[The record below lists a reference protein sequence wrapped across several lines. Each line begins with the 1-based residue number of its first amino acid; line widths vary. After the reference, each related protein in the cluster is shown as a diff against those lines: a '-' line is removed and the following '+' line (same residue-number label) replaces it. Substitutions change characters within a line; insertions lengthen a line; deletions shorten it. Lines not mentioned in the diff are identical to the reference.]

1 MGVVDRWSGVTW
13 YAERMQFFK
22 LCALGLPIVVILDF
36 LWISFTGDVL
46 YRAQIG
52 SILAPQVFWPAAI
65 AFYLMFVS
73 ALVLF
78 CVQPAL
84 LMRSF
89 SAALLLGACLG
100 FVAYATY
107 DLTNLATIRD
117 WPLMLSIIDMAW
129 GSVLSAIVA
138 GGTYLLATKFLDL

>member
-1 MGVVDRWSGVTW
+1 
-13 YAERMQFFK
+13 MQFFK
-22 LCALGLPIVVILDF
+22 LSALGLPIIVILDF
-36 LWISFTGDVL
+36 FWISLTGDAL

-52 SILAPQVFWPAAI
+52 SLLASQVFWPAAI

-89 SAALLLGACLG
+89 SASLLLGACLG

-117 WPLMLSIIDMAW
+117 WPLMLSLIDIAW
-129 GSVLSAIVA
+129 GSALSAIAA
-138 GGTYLLATKFLDL
+138 GGMYLLATKFLEL